1 VKFTDVAKR
10 GYGNLWARAVV
21 QPWAVAALNGICNKL
36 ISNRSRYAA
45 IEKEIGVPWWFVA
58 MVHERE
64 SSCDFTTYLGNGDPL
79 SEVTHDVPR
88 GRGPFHSWEAGAIDA
103 LKLQGLDKVKDWS
116 IPAALYQFE
125 AYNGWGY
132 DERGINSPY
141 VWSFTNLYTSGK
153 YKEDDVFYASVVD
166 PQPGC
171 AAMLK
176 IMLTLIPDLI
186 PVITQEAPPMT
197 TPVSIPTAPTPA
209 NSTAGLNLSTGQII
223 SSFVTA
229 ITGSLFGV
237 GGPIAIL
244 AQGTSWAH
252 WLGAG
257 AALLA
262 GVASVTAPI
271 LSLINANLGAID
283 NTIGAVAG
291 TIANSVNAPAP
302 APAPAA

>member
-1 VKFTDVAKR
+1 
-10 GYGNLWARAVV
+10 
-21 QPWAVAALNGICNKL
+21 
-36 ISNRSRYAA
+36 
-45 IEKEIGVPWWFVA
+45 
-58 MVHERE
+58 
-64 SSCDFTTYLGNGDPL
+64 
-79 SEVTHDVPR
+79 
-88 GRGPFHSWEAGAIDA
+88 
-103 LKLQGLDKVKDWS
+103 
-116 IPAALYQFE
+116 
-125 AYNGWGY
+125 
-132 DERGINSPY
+132 
-141 VWSFTNLYTSGK
+141 
-153 YKEDDVFYASVVD
+153 
-166 PQPGC
+166 
-171 AAMLK
+171 MLK